1 MVYFILDFYVLY
13 IFAVGGR
20 GRLVE
25 SVVRVVAA
33 MVCSKRYTVLWS
45 LLYLRV
51 GC

>member
-13 IFAVGGR
+13 IFAVDGR

-25 SVVRVVAA
+25 SVVRVDAA
-33 MVCSKRYTVLWS
+33 KVCSKRYTVLWF
-45 LLYLRV
+45 LLCFRV